1 MNYFKKCPYP
11 QVILP
16 VIALLFILTISSC
29 SQKIN
34 FQTSNVVP
42 AAKGK
47 VKIKKDKNN
56 NYSITINI
64 DNLAEAKRLEPPKK
78 TYVVW
83 IETSSGTKNIGQ
95 MTSKSGFLSSGLN
108 ASLNAVSSFKP
119 TKVFITAEND
129 GDIRYPG
136 SQMVLSTGT
145 F

>member
-1 MNYFKKCPYP
+1 MKFFKKCTHP
-11 QVILP
+11 QVILS
-16 VIALLFILTISSC
+16 VIALFFILTISSC
-29 SQKIN
+29 SQKLN

-64 DNLAEAKRLEPPKK
+64 DNLAEATRLEPPKK

-83 IETSSGTKNIGQ
+83 IETNSGTKNIGQ
-95 MTSKSGFLSSGLN
+95 MNSKSGFLSSGLK

-129 GDIRYPG
+129 GDTRYPG
-136 SQMVLSTGT
+136 SQMVLSTRT